1 MNLLFVIAMSSV
13 AALCGLLF
21 GYDTG
26 IISGALL
33 FLQHDFHL
41 SASGSGLIVSV
52 VPLGALLGA
61 ISSGR
66 LTDIL
71 GRRSMLLLDA
81 TIFIIGTILTAT
93 AHGLEALV
101 VGRFIVG
108 IGVGIASYISPL
120 YISEIA
126 PTKFRGM
133 LITLHQVFMSF
144 GFLSAYL
151 VNYYF
156 AKSGNWQ
163 WMFGTGALPAL
174 VLFVGALYLPE
185 SPRWLLSRGRR
196 EQAVRTLDRIY
207 GVGSAAATEV
217 LDVATL
223 QRLEEPRNWRY
234 LLSPQVRPILM
245 IILGLIILQQV
256 VGINAILYYAPNIF
270 LLAGFA
276 DAKSAILATVGLG
289 VVGFIFTTVAL
300 PLVDTIGRRKLLLMG
315 LVGMGLSLLLLS
327 AAFYVGPTVAITKWI
342 ALAAIIF
349 YLMNFA
355 CSMGPLVW
363 VLVAELFPLSVRG
376 IGCGVAT
383 TVHWMAD
390 MILAF
395 SFLSLVA
402 FFGASGTFF
411 MFFVL
416 NIVCFF
422 FVYRF
427 IPETKHV
434 SLEKIESDLTL

>member
-1 MNLLFVIAMSSV
+1 MNIFFVAAMCSV

-66 LTDIL
+66 LTDLI

-81 TIFIIGTILTAT
+81 AIFILGTTLSAT
-93 AHGLEALV
+93 AHGVEVLV

-108 IGVGIASYISPL
+108 VGVGIASYISPL

-156 AKSGNWQ
+156 AKDGNWQ
-163 WMFGTGALPAL
+163 WMFGTGAIPAV

-185 SPRWLLSRGRR
+185 SPRWLLSSGRR
-196 EQAVRTLDRIY
+196 EKAVKTLDRIY
-207 GVGSAAATEV
+207 GAGSAAATEM
-217 LDVATL
+217 LEVATL
-223 QRLEEPRNWRY
+223 QRQEEPRNWRF

-245 IILGLIILQQV
+245 IILGLIILQQI

-270 LLAGFA
+270 LLAGFG
-276 DAKSAILATVGLG
+276 DAHSAILATVGLG
-289 VVGFIFTTVAL
+289 IAGFIFTTLAL
-300 PLVDTIGRRKLLLMG
+300 PLVDTVGRRRLLLIG
-315 LVGMGLSLLLLS
+315 LVGMGLSLALLS
-327 AAFYVGPTVAITKWI
+327 GIFYVGHTAITKWL
-342 ALAAIIF
+342 ALVAIIF

-383 TVHWMAD
+383 AVHWTAD

-395 SFLSLVA
+395 SFLSLIA

-411 MFFVL
+411 MFFIV
-416 NIVCFF
+416 NIVCFI

-434 SLEKIESDLTL
+434 SLEKIEANLI